1 MTERSGIEILE
12 ELLSEVKTLRK
23 ELKILDQKVA
33 HIANSAKISEI
44 ADKVLGTK
52 FEDYARSKPKI
63 VSDAPKSKTQ
73 SAAPAHKGIKNFTF
87 ESSDAAKIGQVIT
100 DRNRNLVQKQTLV
113 SGKMITQVSGKEV
126 ALAGLQVKIYDKT
139 DKLVK
144 ETKTNK
150 GGTWM
155 SHLPVGQYVANIE
168 GKYKDQDLVP
178 INLRFEVKA
187 GMETLEVK

>member
-52 FEDYARSKPKI
+52 LEDYTRSKPRV
-63 VSDAPKSKTQ
+63 VSDGPKPKAQPT
-73 SAAPAHKGIKNFTF
+73 APAHKGIKNFTF
-87 ESSDAAKIGQVIT
+87 ESSDAAKTGQVLS
-100 DRNRNLVQKQTLV
+100 DRSRNLVQKQTLV
-113 SGKMITQVSGKEV
+113 SGKMITQISGKEV
-126 ALAGLQVKIYDKT
+126 ALAGLQVKIYDRT

-155 SHLPVGQYVANIE
+155 SHLPAGQYVANIE

>member
-52 FEDYARSKPKI
+52 LEDYARSKPRV
-63 VSDAPKSKTQ
+63 VSDGPKPKAQPTV
-73 SAAPAHKGIKNFTF
+73 PAHKGIKNFTF
-87 ESSDAAKIGQVIT
+87 ESSDAAKTGQVLP
-100 DRNRNLVQKQTLV
+100 DRSRNLVKKQTLV
-113 SGKMITQVSGKEV
+113 SGKMITQISGKEV
-126 ALAGLQVKIYDKT
+126 ALAGLQVKIYDRT

-155 SHLPVGQYVANIE
+155 SHLPAGQYVANIE